1 VEDSE
6 AGATLSSSAT
16 ITNCNHELQRLVDT
30 GLNLGGFLCEAGRY
44 QEAHLVYQVQLPVPI
59 ECSRE
64 IAFSSFRM
72 KYETFLCLQITKNE
86 FFFNFGHRDTTSAKF
101 SLVMKNN

>member
-1 VEDSE
+1 VEDSK
-6 AGATLSSSAT
+6 AVATLSSSS
-16 ITNCNHELQRLVDT
+16 TNCNHELQRLVDT

-44 QEAHLVYQVQLPVPI
+44 QEAHLVYQVSLSVLI

-64 IAFSSFRM
+64 IAFSRFRM

-86 FFFNFGHRDTTSAKF
+86 FF
-101 SLVMKNN
+101 